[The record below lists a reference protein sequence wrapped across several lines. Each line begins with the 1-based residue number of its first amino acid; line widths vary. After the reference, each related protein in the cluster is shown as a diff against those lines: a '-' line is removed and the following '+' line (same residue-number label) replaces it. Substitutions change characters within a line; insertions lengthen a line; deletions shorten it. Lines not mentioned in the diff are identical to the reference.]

1 MDKDSLNSQCK
12 SSSKM
17 PIIRLFPNIV
27 TLIGLCVGMTSIRF
41 ALDGKWENAVLFIVI
56 AALIDGMDGR
66 LARLLKASSNLG
78 AQLDSLADFINFGVA
93 PALVLYLWQLH
104 NVPIKGWGWAV
115 SLIYSMCCALRLAR
129 FNTSLE
135 EEKPTWANNFFV
147 GVPAPAG
154 ACLALVPMMLN
165 FQYSIFFQP
174 IILSIYVSIIAIL
187 MSSRIPTFSGKKIA
201 IAREFMS
208 LILALVSLLI
218 IGIIIEPWVILPVI
232 GTIYGLSIPVSIFI
246 FKKNIKNCN

>member
-1 MDKDSLNSQCK
+1 MIENDNLNTRDIHST
-12 SSSKM
+12 KM

-27 TLIGLCVGMTSIRF
+27 TLIGLCVGMTSIRL

-93 PALVLYLWQLH
+93 PALVLYLWKLH
-104 NVPIKGWGWAV
+104 NVPVKGLGWAV

-129 FNTSLE
+129 FNTTLE
-135 EEKPTWANNFFV
+135 EAQPSWANNFFV

-154 ACLALVPMMLN
+154 ACLTLVPMMLN
-165 FQYSIFFQP
+165 FQYDMVFQP
-174 IILSIYVSIIAIL
+174 VMLAVYVSIIAIL
-187 MSSRIPTFSGKKIA
+187 MSSRIPTFSGKKIS

-218 IGIIIEPWVILPVI
+218 IGVIIEPWVILPVLGI
-232 GTIYGLSIPVSIFI
+232 IYGLSIPVSVII
-246 FKKNIKNCN
+246 FKRNSK